1 MAAQRV
7 LVGKVRAADVALGL
21 ACGGGGA
28 PRPPAAHRVHLSHVV
43 LQLRLQRES
52 EQNTQT
58 ELKRVTGQKGRMVY
72 DGQLLTALNTR
83 KYT

>member
-1 MAAQRV
+1 
-7 LVGKVRAADVALGL
+7 
-21 ACGGGGA
+21 
-28 PRPPAAHRVHLSHVV
+28 VHLSHVV